1 MQNVPSLTEERRID
15 LVKQVKSE
23 TENAKISIR
32 NARQKA
38 NEEIKKLSKDGFS
51 EDLARDAESS
61 VQNLTNKYTHSV
73 DKIFIDKEKDIMTI

>member
-1 MQNVPSLTEERRID
+1 MGDIEKAIIEANLGLNPMNNGDLIMINVPSLTEERRID

-38 NEEIKKLSKDGFS
+38 NEEVKKLSSD
-51 EDLARDAESS
+51 
-61 VQNLTNKYTHSV
+61 
-73 DKIFIDKEKDIMTI
+73 

>member
-1 MQNVPSLTEERRID
+1 M
-15 LVKQVKSE
+15 KSE

-38 NEEIKKLSKDGFS
+38 NEEVKKLSRDGYS

-61 VQNLTNKYTHSV
+61 VQNLTDKYTHSV